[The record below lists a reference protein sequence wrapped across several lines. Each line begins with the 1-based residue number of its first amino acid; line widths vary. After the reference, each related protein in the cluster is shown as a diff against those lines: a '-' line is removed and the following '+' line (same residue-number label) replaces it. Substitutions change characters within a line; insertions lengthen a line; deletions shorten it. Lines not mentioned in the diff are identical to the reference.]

1 MIEQDLARIAAA
13 LERIASHL
21 DHPPAATAGAPVVA
35 TVTSSAAAAPVASIK
50 EARAAKV
57 AQDQP
62 ELSLEDLRARMRT
75 LSAQSP
81 ARREQVIGVLKSLG
95 VPTLTKLA
103 ADRYPDLARGLDA
116 LEAA

>member
-35 TVTSSAAAAPVASIK
+35 TVTPVAAPVASIK

-62 ELSLEDLRARMRT
+62 ELSEETLRARMRAM
-75 LSAQSP
+75 SAQSP
-81 ARREQVIGVLKSLG
+81 ERRTQVIGVLKALG
-95 VPTLTKLA
+95 VPTLAKLDA
-103 ADRYPDLARGLDA
+103 TRYPDLVRGLDA